1 MKTRSRKAKGR
12 RLQNWVRD
20 ELLTRFK
27 QFTDED
33 IYCAIMGESG
43 VDVKFSPLAQKV
55 LPYSVECK
63 NKETFKGIYD
73 IMKQAESNAKTNYT
87 SVGIIKMNNCEP
99 LAIVNATHFFDLIYD
114 STYLTIK
121 DK

>member
-20 ELLTRFK
+20 ELLSL
-27 QFTDED
+27 FTTLSDDD

-43 VDVKFSPLAQKV
+43 ADVKFSPNAQKV
-55 LPYSVECK
+55 LPYSIECK

-73 IMKQAESNAKTNYT
+73 IIAQAQSNAKA
-87 SVGIIKMNNCEP
+87 SDVPIAVIKMNKFQP
-99 LAIVNATHFFDLIYD
+99 LVIVDATHFFNLIG
-114 STYLTIK
+114 K
-121 DK
+121 QNER

>member
-43 VDVKFSPLAQKV
+43 ADVKFSPHAQQHI
-55 LPYSVECK
+55 PYSIECK
-63 NKETFKGIYD
+63 NKETFKSIYD
-73 IMKQAESNAKTNYT
+73 IINK
-87 SVGIIKMNNCEP
+87 
-99 LAIVNATHFFDLIYD
+99 LIVIV
-114 STYLTIK
+114 K
-121 DK
+121 

>member
-20 ELLTRFK
+20 ELLSL
-27 QFTDED
+27 FTTLSRDD

-43 VDVKFSPLAQKV
+43 ADVKFSPTAQNTF
-55 LPYSVECK
+55 PFSIECK

-73 IMKQAESNAKTNYT
+73 IIKQSHSNCKKNQ
-87 SVGIIKMNNCEP
+87 VPLGIIKMNNFEP
-99 LAIVNATHFFDLIYD
+99 LAILDARFFFKMVRENGK
-114 STYLTIK
+114 S
-121 DK
+121 

>member
-1 MKTRSRKAKGR
+1 MRTSSRKAKGR

-20 ELLTRFK
+20 ELLKLFT

-33 IYCAIMGESG
+33 IFCAIMGESG
-43 VDVKFSPLAQKV
+43 ADVKFSPQAQKL

-73 IMKQAESNAKTNYT
+73 VMKQAKSNTKITHIPL
-87 SVGIIKMNNCEP
+87 GIIKMNNELP
-99 LAIVNATHFFDLIYD
+99 LALID
-114 STYLTIK
+114 AKVLFNMMRENVK
-121 DK
+121 R

>member
-1 MKTRSRKAKGR
+1 MRTSSRKAKGR

-20 ELLTRFK
+20 ELLKLFT

-33 IYCAIMGESG
+33 IFCAIMGESG
-43 VDVKFSPLAQKV
+43 ADVKFSPQAQKL

-73 IMKQAESNAKTNYT
+73 IVAQAQSNSKVTDVPVA
-87 SVGIIKMNNCEP
+87 IIKMNNHQP
-99 LAIVNATHFFDLIYD
+99 LAIVDAMHFLKLIG
-114 STYLTIK
+114 K
-121 DK
+121 QNG

>member
-20 ELLTRFK
+20 ELLSL
-27 QFTDED
+27 FTTLSDDD

-43 VDVKFSPLAQKV
+43 ADVKFSPKAQKL
-55 LPYSVECK
+55 LPYSIECK

-73 IMKQAESNAKTNYT
+73 IIKQAQHNAKKNQ
-87 SVGIIKMNNCEP
+87 VPLGIIKMNNFEP
-99 LAIVNATHFFDLIYD
+99 LAILDAKFFFNIVGG
-114 STYLTIK
+114 K
-121 DK
+121 